1 MADYATIDDVKNGFR
16 DLSETEISKATA
28 LISEAGVIIDAYNA
42 DASADVKKVVIC
54 RMIRRAVG
62 EGDGAN
68 ASLPI
73 GATQA
78 SIGALGYSQSWTY
91 GTGSSGE
98 LYLTSLEKRILG
110 VGNRIG
116 SHSPLEDIAD
126 D

>member
-28 LISEAGVIIDAYNA
+28 LISEAGVIIDAYNV
-42 DASADVKKVVIC
+42 DASADVKKVVTC

-78 SIGALGYSQSWTY
+78 SIGALGYSQ
-91 GTGSSGE
+91 
-98 LYLTSLEKRILG
+98 
-110 VGNRIG
+110 
-116 SHSPLEDIAD
+116 
-126 D
+126 